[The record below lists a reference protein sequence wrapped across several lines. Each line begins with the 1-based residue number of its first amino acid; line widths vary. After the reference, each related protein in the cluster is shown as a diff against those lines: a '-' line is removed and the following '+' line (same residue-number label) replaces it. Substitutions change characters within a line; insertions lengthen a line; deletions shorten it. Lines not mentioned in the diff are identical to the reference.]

1 MRELKKKPDAQEML
15 VVHKPAQKP
24 DPDKSGREHGDSA
37 RLPAMAEEL
46 ELMRKRLSLAKDSRA
61 KRQLLAE
68 IQRRFGNEKAAQL
81 VQGVRLDADG
91 DGPPPARKAKP

>member
-24 DPDKSGREHGDSA
+24 DPDKSGREGGESA
-37 RLPAMAEEL
+37 RLPAKTEEL
-46 ELMRKRLSLAKDSRA
+46 ELMRKRLAQAKDSRE

-68 IQRRFGNEKAAQL
+68 IQRRFGNEKAAEL
-81 VQGVRLDADG
+81 IQGVRLDAEG
-91 DGPPPARKAKP
+91 DVPPPARKAKP